1 MLITS
6 KIYVSGQV
14 ICEVCQI
21 YVTHINMVLIELKHF
36 TKKTQADMKIV
47 SCYLK
52 VSICSIIQMNGDFD
66 VRYAGDT
73 VLHQAFSVFA

>member
-1 MLITS
+1 
-6 KIYVSGQV
+6 
-14 ICEVCQI
+14 
-21 YVTHINMVLIELKHF
+21 MVLIELKHF

-73 VLHQAFSVFA
+73 VLHQALSVFA